1 MMTNDLEQRLSK
13 FPQAPLGHAQPT
25 PLERAN
31 RLSDVLGIDLWLKR
45 DDVTG
50 LGMGATR
57 CAN

>member
-13 FPQAPLGHAQPT
+13 FPQAP
-25 PLERAN
+25 
-31 RLSDVLGIDLWLKR
+31 LGIDLWLKR